1 MCSKNPSHA
10 IFRVA
15 LSLRLPASLHPMES
29 QVAHFRLF
37 YRLIHPR
44 ILLAVSWQ
52 LGQVLQS

>member
-44 ILLAVSWQ
+44 ILLAVSCQ
-52 LGQVLQS
+52 LGQVQS